1 MKKYRLVLCTALCS
15 LVLSASSAFSS
26 EVKIGGDKNVETAL
40 SIYNNNLAFVKDTRR
55 IELPA
60 GKSVIAFEG
69 VASRIKAETAMLQGK
84 GITVLEQNYD
94 YNLLTPAN
102 ILEESVGETVK
113 TAVTDPE
120 TGKDIFDTAEI
131 ITSNYG
137 SPVLKFSYGYETKF
151 PGRIIYNQLPDNLRT
166 QPTLVISLD
175 NKQAGSQDL
184 ELAYLTNGISWKT
197 DYIAEITNKNELTLN
212 GWVTLQNN
220 SGTNYKDAKVQ
231 LIAGNINQINPIP
244 AVQPRNMMLAKGMA
258 LDAVAVENAA
268 VPSRE
273 ALSDYYLYTLPN
285 ATTIKD
291 KQTKQVNLMTK
302 NQVKFSKEYK
312 LVSPFY
318 LSLYTNSDE
327 FTRENPNVIFKIA
340 NNTDSHLG
348 EPLPG
353 GIIRLYQNDKNGNL
367 QFIGENK
374 IEHTAVNEKIEL
386 ETGKAFDITASGKIT
401 QNETLGKNIRE
412 FAVEVKFENAKDE
425 TSEIVFEQNF
435 RNTVSLLS
443 ENIRSESK
451 NANTR
456 IWRFNLEPHS
466 DQTLTFSVRISGK
479 QQ

>member
-15 LVLSASSAFSS
+15 LVLSASPAFSS
-26 EVKIGGDKNVETAL
+26 EVKIGGDKNVETVL

-69 VASRIKAETAMLQGK
+69 VASRIKAETAMLLGK
-84 GITVLEQNYD
+84 DITVLEQNYD

-131 ITSNYG
+131 VTSNYG

-151 PGRIIYNQLPDNLRT
+151 PGRIIYNRLPDNLRT
-166 QPTLVISLD
+166 QPTLVISLN
-175 NKQAGSQDL
+175 NKQTGNQDL

-197 DYIAEITNKNELTLN
+197 DYIAEITGKNELTLN

-220 SGTNYKDAKVQ
+220 SGTDYKDAKVQ
-231 LIAGNINQINPIP
+231 LIAGNINQINPAPDI
-244 AVQPRNMMLAKGMA
+244 QPRNMMLAKGMA
-258 LDAVAVENAA
+258 DAVAVESTA

-285 ATTIKD
+285 TTTIKD

-312 LVSPFY
+312 LISPFY
-318 LSLYTNSDE
+318 LNLYTNSDE

-340 NNTDSHLG
+340 NNADSHLG

-353 GIIRLYQNDKNGNL
+353 GIIRLYQNDKSGNL

-386 ETGKAFDITASGKIT
+386 ETGKAFDITVSGKIT
-401 QNETLGKNIRE
+401 KNEPLGKDIRE

-425 TSEIVFEQNF
+425 ISEIVFEQDF
-435 RNTVSLLS
+435 GNTVSLLS

-456 IWRFNLEPHS
+456 VWRFNLEPHS

-479 QQ
+479 Q